1 MVATAC
7 SALNTNTAG
16 SPPAKF
22 WGAALDALVY
32 REYLDP
38 AYTIPNTAPIIAADG
53 NEPPWN
59 RRVPGAVLYAKP
71 GEHLHI
77 HVRNADPADCHSFH
91 LHGLHYGI
99 GSNGAW
105 PFGVRAHDGRRSDEI
120 LPGQSWTYVFE
131 PTDETIG
138 PWVFH
143 DHVRRV
149 GSNINRG
156 LFGGLIVR
164 DARAAGVDHE
174 IPLFVHQL
182 AQFPCC
188 FQIETMLQ
196 LVELSPF
203 LVSTAGAGQR

>member
-1 MVATAC
+1 
-7 SALNTNTAG
+7 
-16 SPPAKF
+16 
-22 WGAALDALVY
+22 
-32 REYLDP
+32 
-38 AYTIPNTAPIIAADG
+38 
-53 NEPPWN
+53 
-59 RRVPGAVLYAKP
+59 
-71 GEHLHI
+71 LHI